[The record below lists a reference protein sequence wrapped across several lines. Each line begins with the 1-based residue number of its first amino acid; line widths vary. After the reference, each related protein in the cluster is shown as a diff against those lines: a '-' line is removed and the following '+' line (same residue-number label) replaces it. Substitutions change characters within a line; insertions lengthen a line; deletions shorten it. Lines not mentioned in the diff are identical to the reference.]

1 MPAPLSSPTLGQIAR
16 QIARRAG
23 RAAIVL
29 ILLAAVS
36 SRTSADPNVLFN
48 PELDQVLL
56 QSGWRIYFGS
66 MLDWTGADSTGCA
79 GSGAGQLESATTDVG
94 TQWGEVGQCQP
105 IDATWA
111 STGLHAAFSY
121 FSFDATMAYIQLFY
135 FDDAA
140 CGLNGGN
147 YLDFSTGSIGAT
159 GPGWHR
165 VASSFPYAG
174 VPATSQSVFVAVGAE
189 AYQPTAMEL
198 LFDRAF
204 FGRVPVVFTDGFET
218 AGSLCRWSL

>member
-1 MPAPLSSPTLGQIAR
+1 MPAPLAPPTSGEIAR

-23 RAAIVL
+23 RAAIAL

-36 SRTSADPNVLFN
+36 SRTSADANVLFN

-56 QSGWRIYFGS
+56 HSGWRIYFGS

-94 TQWGEVGQCQP
+94 TEWGE
-105 IDATWA
+105 
-111 STGLHAAFSY
+111 
-121 FSFDATMAYIQLFY
+121 
-135 FDDAA
+135 
-140 CGLNGGN
+140 
-147 YLDFSTGSIGAT
+147 
-159 GPGWHR
+159 
-165 VASSFPYAG
+165 AG
-174 VPATSQSVFVAVGAE
+174 VPATTQRVFVTVGAE
-189 AYQPTAMEL
+189 AYQPAPMEL

-218 AGSLCRWSL
+218 AGSLCRWQ